1 MPLCVD
7 RNRWTVGAFYANK
20 YDFPKEMQDTAI
32 SSLGMSDVLVVYTI
46 IDDAPAATS
55 GLKEGDVLVRVNDKQ
70 VPTGEGASKK
80 LTEILNEELKDGEDI
95 TLIVKQDGLQESFK
109 ISPVKV
115 CDYPLVVVNQD
126 DVNAYADGNNIVIF
140 QGMMDF
146 AKTDEE
152 LSMVVAHELA
162 HNNMRHIEAK
172 KTNFF
177 VGLLADILVTGL
189 TGVDFGIRNAAAGA
203 YSKDF
208 ESEADYVGMYIMAR
222 AGMDLDNAPEFW
234 RRMGSRN
241 PRSIEDNYLAS
252 HPSTP
257 ERFVALEESIR
268 EIKLKQESA
277 QDLMPNIDEKAR
289 TSREPPPSQ
298 ASQLGFGK

>member
-1 MPLCVD
+1 
-7 RNRWTVGAFYANK
+7 
-20 YDFPKEMQDTAI
+20 
-32 SSLGMSDVLVVYTI
+32 
-46 IDDAPAATS
+46 
-55 GLKEGDVLVRVNDKQ
+55 
-70 VPTGEGASKK
+70 
-80 LTEILNEELKDGEDI
+80 
-95 TLIVKQDGLQESFK
+95 
-109 ISPVKV
+109 
-115 CDYPLVVVNQD
+115 
-126 DVNAYADGNNIVIF
+126 
-140 QGMMDF
+140 
-146 AKTDEE
+146 
-152 LSMVVAHELA
+152 
-162 HNNMRHIEAK
+162 
-172 KTNFF
+172 
-177 VGLLADILVTGL
+177 
-189 TGVDFGIRNAAAGA
+189 
-203 YSKDF
+203 
-208 ESEADYVGMYIMAR
+208 MYIMAR